1 MLYKTIVTG
10 LLSLSLTACG
20 TLSSLDDKGTVL
32 RAAPLEYLQETP
44 EPFTPGERTNGAL
57 VEYLRQLQ
65 EALRSANDDKAAV
78 LDWFKE
84 MLP

>member
-1 MLYKTIVTG
+1 M
-10 LLSLSLTACG
+10 
-20 TLSSLDDKGTVL
+20 